1 MISNCKNRGNS
12 NRAWVMR
19 EQLGAKACQS
29 QILFLVVPAPVPCA
43 FLVPAA
49 FLPGLPSTSP
59 TSFSAV
65 PTTLSLAFSVGVRL
79 FFTTLVF
86 GPVVVAFGFVTR
98 PPVVRGLEVL
108 AVAVVRFFGATAFSI
123 CCTRRGLLLP
133 VLARVDAGM
142 LADRGASYR

>member
-1 MISNCKNRGNS
+1 
-12 NRAWVMR
+12 
-19 EQLGAKACQS
+19 
-29 QILFLVVPAPVPCA
+29 VPSA

-49 FLPGLPSTSP
+49 FFPGLPSTSP

-65 PTTLSLAFSVGVRL
+65 PTTLSFAFSVGVRL
-79 FFTTLVF
+79 FFTILVF
-86 GPVVVAFGFVTR
+86 GPVVVAVVFGFATR

-133 VLARVDAGM
+133 VLARVEAGI
-142 LADRGASYR
+142 LAVWRGLSLTYGSLVRRVRRLYGEYNVNKSGTVARPRT